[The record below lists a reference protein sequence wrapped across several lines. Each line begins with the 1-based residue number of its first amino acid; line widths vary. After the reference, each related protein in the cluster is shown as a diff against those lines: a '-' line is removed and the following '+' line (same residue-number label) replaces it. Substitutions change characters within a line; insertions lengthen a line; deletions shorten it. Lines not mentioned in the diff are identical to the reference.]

1 MKAFLMSLFVVIP
14 FGWVWWAK
22 DKGVADTP
30 KILKKRTNDLGKFGC
45 NPGHNKLGRL
55 LHRHYLT
62 ADDCKLPYFTESQDP
77 LTSKSPPAK

>member
-45 NPGHNKLGRL
+45 NPGRNKMGRL
-55 LHRHYLT
+55 FCRRYVT
-62 ADDCKLPYFTESQDP
+62 ASDYKLPFFTESDNA
-77 LTSKSPPAK
+77 LTSKSPPVK